1 MEQALREITTAITG
15 LYSNPIKDYIF
26 PIVSALFSSALGGL
40 AAYYTVH
47 TQERNR
53 MFVSNIDAINATILS
68 ASEARD
74 TLVSIK
80 ENYHGRLSSN
90 PYQRIFATP
99 YMLVNNSEVNFNVSA
114 LSFMVPS
121 DVNQISSNWQRI
133 EYINTLFKNF
143 NQIILMWNK
152 RNESLH
158 ETLSKVKKFDT
169 PENVIGSHIHDEV
182 ILLSDLTEQLLL
194 YTDDL
199 LVELTCFLI
208 AFPHV
213 TKEFIPEKIKIKYQK
228 KIIIVSMPQRE
239 SSVNMLSFCPTLD
252 FEEASKLHLTSPQE
266 IHSRYKR
273 IYSQ

>member
-1 MEQALREITTAITG
+1 
-15 LYSNPIKDYIF
+15 
-26 PIVSALFSSALGGL
+26 
-40 AAYYTVH
+40 
-47 TQERNR
+47 
-53 MFVSNIDAINATILS
+53 
-68 ASEARD
+68 
-74 TLVSIK
+74 
-80 ENYHGRLSSN
+80 
-90 PYQRIFATP
+90 
-99 YMLVNNSEVNFNVSA
+99 MLVNNSEVNFNVSA

-158 ETLSKVKKFDT
+158 ETLSKVKIIDN
-169 PENVIGSHIHDEV
+169 PENVIGSHINDDV
-182 ILLSDLTEQLLL
+182 RLLSDLTEQLLL

-213 TKEFIPEKIKIKYQK
+213 TKKFIPEKIKIKYQK
-228 KIIIVSMPQRE
+228 KIIVVSIPQRE
-239 SSVNMLSFCPTLD
+239 SSVDMLSFCPTLD

>member
-1 MEQALREITTAITG
+1 M
-15 LYSNPIKDYIF
+15 
-26 PIVSALFSSALGGL
+26 
-40 AAYYTVH
+40 
-47 TQERNR
+47 
-53 MFVSNIDAINATILS
+53 
-68 ASEARD
+68 
-74 TLVSIK
+74 
-80 ENYHGRLSSN
+80 
-90 PYQRIFATP
+90 
-99 YMLVNNSEVNFNVSA
+99 
-114 LSFMVPS
+114 
-121 DVNQISSNWQRI
+121 
-133 EYINTLFKNF
+133 
-143 NQIILMWNK
+143 
-152 RNESLH
+152 
-158 ETLSKVKKFDT
+158 
-169 PENVIGSHIHDEV
+169 
-182 ILLSDLTEQLLL
+182 L